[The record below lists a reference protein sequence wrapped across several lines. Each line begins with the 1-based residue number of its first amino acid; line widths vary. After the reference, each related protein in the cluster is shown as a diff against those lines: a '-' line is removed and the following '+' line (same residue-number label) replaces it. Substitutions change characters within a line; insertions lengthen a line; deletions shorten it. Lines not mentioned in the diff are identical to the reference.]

1 MIKTHT
7 LIHNYN
13 SQKLI
18 LRSSTKLIKIC
29 KILRVKKLIGG
40 FSERVCSRF
49 RIDGSLLLLLAK
61 DGVSWGVQSTRCAAA
76 SRAEDGPG
84 GDVGFRDLLREVQ
97 LFHSVLR
104 RPLPRELFVASSTQH
119 HSLDTDNI
127 VLDAGMQLVP
137 QGTCQKFL

>member
-1 MIKTHT
+1 M
-7 LIHNYN
+7 
-13 SQKLI
+13 
-18 LRSSTKLIKIC
+18 
-29 KILRVKKLIGG
+29 
-40 FSERVCSRF
+40 CSRF

-61 DGVSWGVQSTRCAAA
+61 DGVSWGVQSTQCAAA
-76 SRAEDGPG
+76 SRAEDGRG

-127 VLDAGMQLVP
+127 VLGRRNAISTPGHMSEILVN
-137 QGTCQKFL
+137 FRMRY